1 MEAWRLRSL
10 PEVTQPPREV
20 LLVLS
25 AQHLASGTLVLP
37 AQAE

>member
-1 MEAWRLRSL
+1 MEAWRLGSL
-10 PEVTQPPREV
+10 PEITQPLREV
-20 LLVLS
+20 LVLS

>member
-10 PEVTQPPREV
+10 PEVTQPLREV

-25 AQHLASGTLVLP
+25 AQRLASETLVLP
-37 AQAE
+37 AEAE